1 MADVDDNEEGGD
13 LNIEVVPA
21 DPVVLMDDAVWVP
34 DPDALHPEAEAEGVL
49 ALLYRGGCLWYFDGE
64 TRQWVNVE
72 DKGPKKARLTR
83 VQ

>member
-1 MADVDDNEEGGD
+1 MSDLENEAGGD
-13 LNIEVVPA
+13 LNVELVPA
-21 DPVVLMDDAVWVP
+21 EPVILIDDACWVP

-49 ALLYRGGCLWYFDGE
+49 AVMYRGGCLFYFDGE
-64 TRQWVNVE
+64 SRQWVNVE